1 MESIRRITVFGAAGR
16 TGRLVLREGR
26 RRGYEMTA
34 FTRRP
39 ASDFA
44 ADGGTVIV
52 RGDGRDAEAVRAAV
66 DGADAVIAIVAAAGR
81 KGPHETAEV
90 LRVITTQMTE
100 LGVGRLVLT
109 SAYPLVGDRP
119 RLLIGIIRRVFAEAY
134 ADTAEAGRIVSA
146 SGLDWT
152 IAYLNRLIDKP
163 ATGHARISTELF
175 ARPTSVTRADVATVL
190 LDAVADPTLIG
201 TAINVSGP

>member
-1 MESIRRITVFGAAGR
+1 METIRRIAVFGAAGR
-16 TGRLVLREGR
+16 TGRLVLREGQ

-44 ADGGTVIV
+44 AGDGVVIV
-52 RGDGRDAEAVRAAV
+52 RGDGRDAEAVGAAV

-81 KGPHETAEV
+81 QGPHETAEV
-90 LRVITTQMTE
+90 LRVITTQMTA
-100 LGVGRLVLT
+100 LGARRLVLT

-119 RLLIGIIRRVFAEAY
+119 RLRIGIIRRVFAEAY
-134 ADTAEAGRIVSA
+134 ADTAEAGRIVAA

-163 ATGHARISTELF
+163 ATGQARVSTELF
-175 ARPTSVTRADVATVL
+175 TRPTSVTRADVATVL
-190 LDAVADPTLIG
+190 LDAVIDPTLIG
-201 TAINVSGP
+201 TCINVSGP